1 MYKELTLYLYT
12 YLMAESQK
20 GYGQILGDSRF
31 EFSLDGLASYSQLK
45 KLISLT
51 EALAKKAGADTGGP
65 TKEEKEEVDLLKDKN
80 KQTSKSIDLEE
91 ERYKSSQELDKKF
104 RDLTKTT
111 EFFKGNLA
119 SAGYGVTTR
128 LTLITTGI
136 GSLLGALSGYADQ
149 LQLGLQRG
157 IGGGIMDFA
166 IAAKTGGVSLQ
177 SFSKAL
183 EESGGGFASLG
194 AGATEG
200 AKNFGNLIGSVRHA
214 TASVGN
220 LGLSND
226 QLALFTAQQVKVATA
241 QGFKGKAAF
250 EVVTNNSRALA
261 KELDTLANQT
271 GKSVLEMA
279 QAAVKLAQDPLVS
292 SFVRDIRNGGA
303 DVAKSLN
310 SYAANFSALFG
321 KEGDKLA
328 RDTLGP
334 ALAGLPMI
342 INDTGKNMALAS
354 QSTYN
359 EMNRL
364 ALKAKSGEQMT
375 DEDRQRLSD
384 TIKRE
389 MDVRGGE
396 IRMMS
401 ELGGPLGD
409 SAKQFLALADQVE
422 FYNSAAG
429 EQRRK
434 EDKAAQEF
442 NTAMNQFKASLMA
455 LSIPF
460 LKLINGIPWDTFI
473 KTLTTFV
480 DVLGF
485 LLTPFAK
492 LGTALGGT
500 GAGSL
505 IAVVGGVASALLV
518 AKTGYDLLT
527 GVLKNLTGTTIT
539 LDSVF
544 KKLQATLSTPGGTLG
559 GGLGD
564 TSKGGG
570 PGPGDLSNDKNKTG
584 AGNVPD
590 NKSKIPSKLDDKKLR
605 IEELRKQG
613 KTPAQIQKSLNLQ
626 KAMDAAEAKYAAEEA
641 KRTAGFGGLVAAE
654 KAAGAKDVGKA
665 ASLAASDAALKQT
678 TQYKV
683 GNAVGG
689 VYGKASRALGTGIE
703 TLGNSKIGGAL
714 GSGKFTVGSWLGSAA
729 LDSGANALKENGYGT
744 AGAIASTASG
754 ALAGASTGAM
764 LGSLFGPGGA
774 AVGAIGGAL
783 IGGISTAFSEYQ
795 KSESADGLADA
806 DADAVS
812 ESNRYQSQSLDEQ
825 KAMARELRQ
834 LREDIGYGNAISA
847 RHVSVQETG
856 NRQLSNLQFA
866 Q

>member
-31 EFSLDGLASYSQLK
+31 EFSIDGLASYSQLK
-45 KLISLT
+45 RLISLT
-51 EALAKKAGADTGGP
+51 ESLAKKAGADTAGP
-65 TKEEKEEVDLLKDKN
+65 TQEEKEEVKLLEDKN
-80 KQTSKSIDLEE
+80 KLTSKSIDLEE
-91 ERYKSSQELDKKF
+91 EQYKSSQELDKKF
-104 RDLTKTT
+104 RDLSKTT

-128 LTLITTGI
+128 LSLLTTGV

-157 IGGGIMDFA
+157 ISGGIMDFA
-166 IAAKTGGVSLQ
+166 IAAKTGGVSLA

-194 AGATEG
+194 EGATAG
-200 AKNFGNLIGSVRHA
+200 AKNFGNLIGSVRTA

-220 LGLSND
+220 LGLSNE
-226 QLALFTAQQVKVATA
+226 QLAMFTAQQTKVAVA
-241 QGFKGKAAF
+241 QGYKGKAAF

-292 SFVRDIRNGGA
+292 SFVRDIKVGGA

-364 ALKAKSGEQMT
+364 AQKAKSGEQMT

-429 EQRRK
+429 AQRRK
-434 EDKAAQEF
+434 EDEAAQQF
-442 NTAMNQFKASLMA
+442 NTAMNQFKANLLA

-460 LKLINGIPWDTFI
+460 LKLINGIPWDYFI
-473 KTLTTFV
+473 KTLNIFV
-480 DVLGF
+480 DVLSFILRPLSELGKILSF
-485 LLTPFAK
+485 DFARGLLPFTASI
-492 LGTALGGT
+492 GTVVSAV
-500 GAGSL
+500 
-505 IAVVGGVASALLV
+505 IAVVSGFTVL
-518 AKTGYDLLT
+518 KTGVTLFQDALR
-527 GVLKNLTGTTIT
+527 NIAGTTIN
-539 LDSVF
+539 LNALLL
-544 KKLQATLSTPGGTLG
+544 KLQAIMAKGLLSPGG
-559 GGLGD
+559 
-564 TSKGGG
+564 TSKGGLGGIFGTDGGKDSKPGAPTSANTKGKVSTPAVNTPAVNTPTVSTILDQYGKPFASPASAPTTPTTPTTPTSLTAGSMADWKNG
-570 PGPGDLSNDKNKTG
+570 PTASSTMGGKFGKLMGSLNNSRPAGFAGKIGGNPLSWLAAAGLGYGADKLKEAGNPMYAGSAMSVGAGTLSGAATG
-584 AGNVPD
+584 AALG
-590 NKSKIPSKLDDKKLR
+590 SIIP
-605 IEELRKQG
+605 
-613 KTPAQIQKSLNLQ
+613 
-626 KAMDAAEAKYAAEEA
+626 
-641 KRTAGFGGLVAAE
+641 GLGT
-654 KAAGAKDVGKA
+654 AAGA
-665 ASLAASDAALKQT
+665 
-678 TQYKV
+678 
-683 GNAVGG
+683 
-689 VYGKASRALGTGIE
+689 I
-703 TLGNSKIGGAL
+703 IGGAL
-714 GSGKFTVGSWLGSAA
+714 GAVTSAISEW
-729 LDSGANALKENGYGT
+729 D
-744 AGAIASTASG
+744 ASA
-754 ALAGASTGAM
+754 
-764 LGSLFGPGGA
+764 
-774 AVGAIGGAL
+774 
-783 IGGISTAFSEYQ
+783 
-795 KSESADGLADA
+795 SADGLADA

-856 NRQLSNLQFA
+856 NRQLSNLQLT

>member
-1 MYKELTLYLYT
+1 
-12 YLMAESQK
+12 MAESQK
-20 GYGQILGDSRF
+20 GYGRIQGDSSF

-51 EALAKKAGADTGGP
+51 EAMAKTMGADTSGP
-65 TKEEKEEVDLLKDKN
+65 SKEEKEEVALIKEKN
-80 KQTSKSIDLEE
+80 KQIEKGIDLEE
-91 ERYKSSQELDKKF
+91 ERYKSSQELDRKF

-119 SAGYGVTTR
+119 SAGYGYTTSMT
-128 LTLITTGI
+128 LLTTGVGTLI
-136 GSLLGALSGYADQ
+136 GALSGYADQ

-157 IGGGIMDFA
+157 ISGGIMDFA
-166 IAAKTGGVSLQ
+166 IAAKIGGVSLGA
-177 SFSKAL
+177 FSKAL

-200 AKNFGNLIGSVRHA
+200 AKNFGALIGSVRAA
-214 TASVGN
+214 TAGVGN
-220 LGLSND
+220 LGLSNE
-226 QLALFTAQQVKVATA
+226 QMSMFVAQQTKVAVA
-241 QGFKGKAAF
+241 QGFKGKAAQ
-250 EVVTNNSRALA
+250 EVVINNSRALA

-271 GKSVLEMA
+271 GKSVLEMT

-292 SFVRDIRNGGA
+292 SFVRDIKTGGA

-364 ALKAKSGEQMT
+364 AQKAKSGEQMT

-384 TIKRE
+384 TIKQE
-389 MDVRGGE
+389 MKTRGGE
-396 IRMMS
+396 IRMMA

-409 SAKQFLALADQVE
+409 SAKQFLSLAQEVE

-442 NTAMNQFKASLMA
+442 NAAMNTFKANLMA

-492 LGTALGGT
+492 LGTILGGS

-518 AKTGYDLLT
+518 AKAGYDLLT
-527 GVLKNLTGTTIT
+527 SVLKNLTGTTTT
-539 LDSVF
+539 LDGVF
-544 KKLQATLSTPGGTLG
+544 KKLQATLSTPGGTLS
-559 GGLGD
+559 GGLGELA
-564 TSKGGG
+564 KGGG
-570 PGPGDLSNDKNKTG
+570 KDAGKNNKPNIPPTTVDTKLKVSTILGPDGKPFVYPATTPTTATNTASNIS
-584 AGNVPD
+584 GNRSPNLNTSD
-590 NKSKIPSKLDDKKLR
+590 IPAWQ
-605 IEELRKQG
+605 RKQAG
-613 KTPAQIQKSLNLQ
+613 GNWSSELPANALGGGTREFGQPGYN
-626 KAMDAAEAKYAAEEA
+626 
-641 KRTAGFGGLVAAE
+641 AGYKLGGL
-654 KAAGAKDVGKA
+654 
-665 ASLAASDAALKQT
+665 
-678 TQYKV
+678 
-683 GNAVGG
+683 
-689 VYGKASRALGTGIE
+689 YGKASNAIGKLGEGKVGQIA
-703 TLGNSKIGGAL
+703 S
-714 GSGKFTVGSWLGSAA
+714 SGKFTMGSWLGSAV
-729 LDSGANALKENGYGT
+729 LDSGANALKENGYET
-744 AGAIASTASG
+744 AGAVASTASG
-754 ALAGASTGAM
+754 ALSGASTGAM

-783 IGGISTAFSEYQ
+783 VGGLTTAWSEYQ
-795 KSESADGLADA
+795 KSESADELASADA
-806 DADAVS
+806 AAVDQ
-812 ESNRYQSQSLDEQ
+812 SNSYQSASLDQ
-825 KAMARELRQ
+825 QRVMARELRQ
-834 LREDIGYGNAISA
+834 LREDMGYGNAIAA
-847 RHVSVQETG
+847 RQVSVAETG
-856 NRQLSNLQFA
+856 NRQLANMQYGA

>member
-1 MYKELTLYLYT
+1 VYKELTLYLYT

-128 LTLITTGI
+128 LTLLTTGV

-157 IGGGIMDFA
+157 ISGGIMDFA
-166 IAAKTGGVSLQ
+166 IAAKTGGVSLGA
-177 SFSKAL
+177 FSKAL

-194 AGATEG
+194 NGATEG
-200 AKNFGNLIGSVRHA
+200 AKNFGALIGSVRGV

-220 LGLSND
+220 LGLSNE
-226 QLALFTAQQVKVATA
+226 QLAMFTAQQVKVATA

-292 SFVRDIRNGGA
+292 SFVRDIRTGGA

-364 ALKAKSGEQMT
+364 AQKAKSGEQMT

-384 TIKRE
+384 TIKQE
-389 MDVRGGE
+389 MSVRGGE

-409 SAKQFLALADQVE
+409 SAKQFLSLAQEVE

-442 NTAMNQFKASLMA
+442 NTAMNQFKANIMA

-492 LGTALGGT
+492 LGTVLGGT

-505 IAVVGGVASALLV
+505 LAVVGGVASALLV

-527 GVLKNLTGTTIT
+527 GVLKNLTGTTTT

-544 KKLQATLSTPGGTLG
+544 KKLQATLATPGGTIS
-559 GGLGD
+559 GGLGGLGGSPGGD
-564 TSKGGG
+564 NSKGGKG
-570 PGPGDLSNDKNKTG
+570 KPNILSKDFDALKQDKSDRLK
-584 AGNVPD
+584 
-590 NKSKIPSKLDDKKLR
+590 
-605 IEELRKQG
+605 ELRKEGLSPQG
-613 KTPAQIQKSLNLQ
+613 ALEKYKMETSAFKDQHYKALKEIKDTQKNVIASQSGL
-626 KAMDAAEAKYAAEEA
+626 
-641 KRTAGFGGLVAAE
+641 GSFGNMTAAE
-654 KAAGAKDVGKA
+654 KDIK
-665 ASLAASDAALKQT
+665 SPYYS
-678 TQYKV
+678 
-683 GNAVGG
+683 
-689 VYGKASRALGTGIE
+689 ASRSLGGMANKVGTGIE
-703 TLGNSKIGGAL
+703 ALGNSKIGGAL
-714 GSGKFTVGSWLGSAA
+714 GSGKFTVGSWLGSAV

-744 AGAIASTASG
+744 AGAVASTASG

-795 KSESADGLADA
+795 KSESADALADA
-806 DADAVS
+806 DADAVNQ
-812 ESNRYQSQSLDEQ
+812 SNQYQSQSLDQQ

-834 LREDIGYGNAISA
+834 LREDIGLGNSISA

-856 NRQLSNLQFA
+856 NRQMANMQYA

>member
-1 MYKELTLYLYT
+1 
-12 YLMAESQK
+12 MAESQK

-51 EALAKKAGADTGGP
+51 EALAKKAGADTVGP
-65 TKEEKEEVDLLKDKN
+65 TKEEKEEVALLKDKN
-80 KQTSKSIDLEE
+80 KQIEKGIDLEE

-128 LTLITTGI
+128 LTLLTTGV
-136 GSLLGALSGYADQ
+136 GTLLGALSGYADQ

-157 IGGGIMDFA
+157 ISGGIMDFA
-166 IAAKTGGVSLQ
+166 IAAKTGGVSLGA
-177 SFSKAL
+177 FSKAL

-194 AGATEG
+194 EGATDG
-200 AKNFGNLIGSVRHA
+200 AKNFGALISSVRVA
-214 TASVGN
+214 TAGVGN
-220 LGLSND
+220 LGLSNE
-226 QLALFTAQQVKVATA
+226 QMAMFVAQQTKVAVA
-241 QGFKGKAAF
+241 QGFKGKAAV

-271 GKSVLEMA
+271 GKSVLEMS

-292 SFVRDIRNGGA
+292 SFVRDIKTGGA

-321 KEGDKLA
+321 KEGDKIA

-384 TIKRE
+384 TIKQE
-389 MDVRGGE
+389 MKTRGGE

-409 SAKQFLALADQVE
+409 SAKQFLSMAQEVE
-422 FYNSAAG
+422 YYNSAAG

-442 NTAMNQFKASLMA
+442 NTAMNQFKANIMA

-492 LGTALGGT
+492 LGTVLGGT

-527 GVLKNLTGTTIT
+527 SVLKNLTGTTT
-539 LDSVF
+539 SLDGVF
-544 KKLQATLSTPGGTLG
+544 KKLQATLATPGGTLS
-559 GGLGD
+559 GGLGGLGGLGGGPDSRGKTGRID
-564 TSKGGG
+564 TSKIEG
-570 PGPGDLSNDKNKTG
+570 NTARRRAEEINKARDRADETRR
-584 AGNVPD
+584 
-590 NKSKIPSKLDDKKLR
+590 KI
-605 IEELRKQG
+605 EQ
-613 KTPAQIQKSLNLQ
+613 
-626 KAMDAAEAKYAAEEA
+626 AAELKKANPGMSSAEALGSINAQE
-641 KRTAGFGGLVAAE
+641 
-654 KAAGAKDVGKA
+654 
-665 ASLAASDAALKQT
+665 AALKQT
-678 TQYKV
+678 ATYKA
-683 GNAVGG
+683 GNKLGGLYSSASNAVGKFG
-689 VYGKASRALGTGIE
+689 E
-703 TLGNSKIGGAL
+703 SKIGGAL
-714 GSGKFTVGSWLGSAA
+714 GSGKFTVGSWLGSAV
-729 LDSGANALKENGYGT
+729 LDSGANALKENGYET
-744 AGAIASTASG
+744 AGAVASTASG
-754 ALAGASTGAM
+754 ALSGASTGAM

-795 KSESADGLADA
+795 KSESANGLADA
-806 DADAVS
+806 DADAVN

-847 RHVSVQETG
+847 RQVSVQETG
-856 NRQLSNLQFA
+856 NRQLSNLQYGA

>member
-1 MYKELTLYLYT
+1 VYKELTLYLYT

-128 LTLITTGI
+128 LSLLTTGV

-157 IGGGIMDFA
+157 ISGGIMDFA
-166 IAAKTGGVSLQ
+166 IAAKTGGVSLGA
-177 SFSKAL
+177 FSKAL

-200 AKNFGNLIGSVRHA
+200 AKNFGALIGSVRGV

-220 LGLSND
+220 LGLSNE
-226 QLALFTAQQVKVATA
+226 QLAMFTAQQVKVATA

-292 SFVRDIRNGGA
+292 SFVRDIKNGGA

-364 ALKAKSGEQMT
+364 AQKAKSGEQMT

-409 SAKQFLALADQVE
+409 SAKQFLSLAHEVE

-442 NTAMNQFKASLMA
+442 NTAMNQFKANIMA

-492 LGTALGGT
+492 LGTVLGGT

-505 IAVVGGVASALLV
+505 LAVVGGVASALLV

-527 GVLKNLTGTTIT
+527 SVLKGLSGTTTT

-544 KKLQATLSTPGGTLG
+544 KKLQATLATPGGTLS
-559 GGLGD
+559 GGLGGL
-564 TSKGGG
+564 GGG
-570 PGPGDLSNDKNKTG
+570 PGPGPGPGPGGGSGKTG
-584 AGNVPD
+584 RID
-590 NKSKIPSKLDDKKLR
+590 TSKIEGNAARRRAEAINKARDL
-605 IEELRKQG
+605 EELK
-613 KTPAQIQKSLNLQ
+613 KSNPG
-626 KAMDAAEAKYAAEEA
+626 MTSAEALGSINAQEAA
-641 KRTAGFGGLVAAE
+641 T
-654 KAAGAKDVGKA
+654 
-665 ASLAASDAALKQT
+665 KQST
-678 TQYKV
+678 SYKV
-683 GNAVGG
+683 GNKLGGLYSSASNAVGKFG
-689 VYGKASRALGTGIE
+689 E
-703 TLGNSKIGGAL
+703 SKIGGAL
-714 GSGKFTVGSWLGSAA
+714 GSGKFTVGSWLGSAV

-754 ALAGASTGAM
+754 ALSGASTGAM

-806 DADAVS
+806 DADAVN

-856 NRQLSNLQFA
+856 NRQMANMQYA

>member
-1 MYKELTLYLYT
+1 VYKEITLYLYT

-51 EALAKKAGADTGGP
+51 EALAKKAGADTTGL
-65 TKEEKEEVDLLKDKN
+65 TKEEKEEVNLLKDKN

-91 ERYKSSQELDKKF
+91 ERYKSSQELDRKF
-104 RDLTKTT
+104 RDLSKTT

-128 LTLITTGI
+128 LTLITTGV
-136 GSLLGALSGYADQ
+136 GSLIGALSGYADQ
-149 LQLGLQRG
+149 LQAGLQRG
-157 IGGGIMDFA
+157 ISGGIMDFA
-166 IAAKTGGVSLQ
+166 IAAKTGGVSMQ
-177 SFSKAL
+177 SFAKAL

-200 AKNFGNLIGSVRHA
+200 AKNFGALIGSVRGA

-226 QLALFTAQQVKVATA
+226 QLAMFTAQQVKVATA
-241 QGFKGKAAF
+241 QGFKGKAAQ
-250 EVVTNNSRALA
+250 EVVINNSRALA

-271 GKSVLEMA
+271 GKSVLEMT

-292 SFVRDIRNGGA
+292 SFVRDIKTGGA

-364 ALKAKSGEQMT
+364 AQKAKSGEQMT

-384 TIKRE
+384 TIKQE
-389 MDVRGGE
+389 MKTRGGE
-396 IRMMS
+396 IRMMA

-409 SAKQFLALADQVE
+409 SAKQFLSLAQEVA

-434 EDKAAQEF
+434 EDEAAKQF
-442 NTAMNQFKASLMA
+442 NAAMNQFKANLMA

-473 KTLTTFV
+473 KTITTFV

-485 LLTPFAK
+485 LLTPFSL
-492 LGTALGGT
+492 LGNILGGT

-505 IAVVGGVASALLV
+505 LAVVGGVASALLV

-527 GVLKNLTGTTIT
+527 GVLKNLTGTTTT

-544 KKLQATLSTPGGTLG
+544 KKLQATLATPGGTLSGGLRGLG
-559 GGLGD
+559 GGNDAGKGR
-564 TSKGGG
+564 SKTAGKSGEYG
-570 PGPGDLSNDKNKTG
+570 KGFGAIESNAAQRKAEELEK
-584 AGNVPD
+584 A
-590 NKSKIPSKLDDKKLR
+590 SKL
-605 IEELRKQG
+605 
-613 KTPAQIQKSLNLQ
+613 
-626 KAMDAAEAKYAAEEA
+626 AEAQTKKITDNQWAS
-641 KRTAGFGGLVAAE
+641 RTAELKNANPGMSSADAL
-654 KAAGAKDVGKA
+654 KTLKSQDLAK
-665 ASLAASDAALKQT
+665 DAALKQT
-678 TQYKV
+678 TNYKV
-683 GNAVGG
+683 GNTVGG

-703 TLGNSKIGGAL
+703 ALGNSKIGGMA
-714 GSGKFTVGSWLGSAA
+714 GKIGGNPLSWLASAA
-729 LDSGANALKENGYGT
+729 LGAGANTLKEAGNPMYAGSAMNVSAGALSGAA
-744 AGAIASTASG
+744 
-754 ALAGASTGAM
+754 TGAM
-764 LGSLFGPGGA
+764 IGSIIPGLGTAAGGL
-774 AVGAIGGAL
+774 IGGAL
-783 IGGISTAFSEYQ
+783 GAVTTAISEW
-795 KSESADGLADA
+795 KESESADGLADA
-806 DADAVS
+806 DAAAVDQ
-812 ESNRYQSQSLDEQ
+812 SNQYQSQSLDQQ

-834 LREDIGYGNAISA
+834 LREDMGYGNAIASRQIA
-847 RHVSVQETG
+847 VTETG
-856 NRQLSNLQFA
+856 NRQMANMQYGA

>member
-1 MYKELTLYLYT
+1 
-12 YLMAESQK
+12 MAESQK

-51 EALAKKAGADTGGP
+51 EALAKKAGADTAGP
-65 TKEEKEEVDLLKDKN
+65 TKEEKEEVALLKDKN
-80 KQTSKSIDLEE
+80 KQIEKGIDLEE

-128 LTLITTGI
+128 LTLLTTGV
-136 GSLLGALSGYADQ
+136 GTLLGALSGYADQ

-157 IGGGIMDFA
+157 ISGGIMDFA
-166 IAAKTGGVSLQ
+166 IAAKTGGVSLGA
-177 SFSKAL
+177 FSKAL

-194 AGATEG
+194 AGATDG
-200 AKNFGNLIGSVRHA
+200 AKNFGALISSVRVA
-214 TASVGN
+214 TAGVGN
-220 LGLSND
+220 LGLSNE
-226 QLALFTAQQVKVATA
+226 QLAMFTAQQVKVATA
-241 QGFKGKAAF
+241 QGFKGKAAQ
-250 EVVTNNSRALA
+250 EVVINNSRALA

-271 GKSVLEMA
+271 GKSVLEMT
-279 QAAVKLAQDPLVS
+279 QAAIKLAQDPLVS
-292 SFVRDIRNGGA
+292 SFVRDIKNGGA

-364 ALKAKSGEQMT
+364 AQKAKSGEQMT

-384 TIKRE
+384 TIKQE
-389 MDVRGGE
+389 MKTRGGE

-409 SAKQFLALADQVE
+409 SAKQFLSLAQEVE

-442 NTAMNQFKASLMA
+442 NTAMNQFKATIMA

-492 LGTALGGT
+492 LGTVIGGS

-505 IAVVGGVASALLV
+505 IAVVGGVASALIV

-527 GVLKNLTGTTIT
+527 GVLKNLTGTTNT
-539 LDSVF
+539 VDSVF
-544 KKLQATLSTPGGTLG
+544 KKLIATLSST
-559 GGLGD
+559 D
-564 TSKGGG
+564 
-570 PGPGDLSNDKNKTG
+570 
-584 AGNVPD
+584 
-590 NKSKIPSKLDDKKLR
+590 
-605 IEELRKQG
+605 
-613 KTPAQIQKSLNLQ
+613 
-626 KAMDAAEAKYAAEEA
+626 
-641 KRTAGFGGLVAAE
+641 
-654 KAAGAKDVGKA
+654 
-665 ASLAASDAALKQT
+665 
-678 TQYKV
+678 
-683 GNAVGG
+683 
-689 VYGKASRALGTGIE
+689 
-703 TLGNSKIGGAL
+703 
-714 GSGKFTVGSWLGSAA
+714 
-729 LDSGANALKENGYGT
+729 ENP
-744 AGAIASTASG
+744 
-754 ALAGASTGAM
+754 L
-764 LGSLFGPGGA
+764 
-774 AVGAIGGAL
+774 
-783 IGGISTAFSEYQ
+783 
-795 KSESADGLADA
+795 
-806 DADAVS
+806 
-812 ESNRYQSQSLDEQ
+812 
-825 KAMARELRQ
+825 
-834 LREDIGYGNAISA
+834 
-847 RHVSVQETG
+847 
-856 NRQLSNLQFA
+856 
-866 Q
+866 